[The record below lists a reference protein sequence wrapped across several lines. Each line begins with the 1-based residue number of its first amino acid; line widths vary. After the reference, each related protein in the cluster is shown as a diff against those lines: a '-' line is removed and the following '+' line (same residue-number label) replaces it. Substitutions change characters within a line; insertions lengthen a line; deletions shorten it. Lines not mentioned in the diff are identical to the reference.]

1 VAGDDAVAALVAEAV
16 GGSRSALARLI
27 STAERGGDDAAALEA
42 ALLPCRGDSYSVG
55 ITGAPGAGKSTLAS
69 ALTTELQAGGERVAL
84 LAVDP
89 SSPLTRGAILGDRV
103 RLQPHLANPDVFIRS
118 MASRGHLG
126 GLAMAT
132 CTARRVLEACG
143 WPLVLIE
150 TVGVGQAELDVAGA
164 TDTVLVVLNPGWGD
178 EMQANK
184 AGLMEIADIFVINKA
199 DRAGLEATR
208 RDLEAAIAANAPERR
223 PAIVETVA
231 TEGTGLDA
239 LRAAIAAHREQ
250 ATASGELER
259 RRRTRAV
266 TELRDLARARLE
278 LALEGQLA
286 GSAGEALAGAVNRR
300 ELDIDSA
307 ARRLVADLLNG
318 DSQRGASRGDPEHD
332 TP

>member
-1 VAGDDAVAALVAEAV
+1 MAGQDAMAALVSEAV
-16 GGSRSALARLI
+16 GGNRGALARLI
-27 STAERGGDDAAALEA
+27 SVAERGGEPGAELEA
-42 ALLPCRGDSYSVG
+42 ALLPYRGNSYSVG

-69 ALTTELQAGGERVAL
+69 ALTTELQAAGDRVAL

-199 DRAGLEATR
+199 DRDGLEATR
-208 RDLEAAIAANAPERR
+208 RDLAAAIAANAPTRR

-231 TEGTGLDA
+231 TEGIGLA
-239 LRAAIAAHREQ
+239 GLRAAIDAHREQ
-250 ATASGELER
+250 LTASGELDR
-259 RRRTRAV
+259 RRQTRALA
-266 TELRDLARARLE
+266 ELRDLARARLE
-278 LALEGQLA
+278 KRLEQHL
-286 GSAGEALAGAVNRR
+286 AGEAGQALTAEVTGR
-300 ELDIDSA
+300 ETDVDSA
-307 ARRLVADLLNG
+307 ARRLVASLL
-318 DSQRGASRGDPEHD
+318 SASEDPS
-332 TP
+332 

>member
-1 VAGDDAVAALVAEAV
+1 MAGDDAVAARVAEAV
-16 GGSRSALARLI
+16 GGSRAALARLI
-27 STAERGGDDAAALEA
+27 SIAERGGDAAAELEA
-42 ALLPCRGDSYSVG
+42 ALLPCPGDSYSVG

-69 ALTTELQAGGERVAL
+69 ALTTELQARGERVAL

-103 RLQPHLANPDVFIRS
+103 RLQPHLGNPDVFIRS
-118 MASRGHLG
+118 MASRGHQG

-208 RDLEAAIAANAPERR
+208 RDLEAAIAANAPARR

-231 TEGTGLDA
+231 TEGTGLA
-239 LRAAIAAHREQ
+239 ELRAAIADHREQ
-250 ATASGELER
+250 AAASGTLAKR
-259 RRRTRAV
+259 RQARAV
-266 TELRDLARARLE
+266 NELRDLARARLE

-286 GSAGEALAGAVNRR
+286 RPAGEALAGAVTRR

-307 ARRLVADLLNG
+307 ARRLVADLLSREPEQ
-318 DSQRGASRGDPEHD
+318 DSP
-332 TP
+332 

>member
-1 VAGDDAVAALVAEAV
+1 MAALVSAAV
-16 GGSRSALARLI
+16 GGNRGALARLI
-27 STAERGGDDAAALEA
+27 SAAERGGEPGAELET
-42 ALLPCRGDSYSVG
+42 ALLPYRGDSYSIG

-69 ALTTELQAGGERVAL
+69 ALTTELQAAGQRIAL

-199 DRAGLEATR
+199 DRDGLEATR
-208 RDLEAAIAANAPERR
+208 RDLEAAIAANAPARR

-231 TEGTGLDA
+231 TEGTGMAELQ
-239 LRAAIAAHREQ
+239 AAIEAHRAQ
-250 ATASGELER
+250 LTASGELER
-259 RRRTRAV
+259 RRRTRAL

-278 LALEGQLA
+278 QRLEQRLAETQGLSLA
-286 GSAGEALAGAVNRR
+286 AAVAAR
-300 ELDIDSA
+300 ETDVDSA
-307 ARRLVADLLNG
+307 ARRLVAGLL
-318 DSQRGASRGDPEHD
+318 ASSEDPS
-332 TP
+332 

>member
-1 VAGDDAVAALVAEAV
+1 MAGPDAMAELVAEAV

-27 STAERGGDDAAALEA
+27 SVAERGGEGSAALEA
-42 ALLPCRGDSYSVG
+42 ALLPCRGESYSIG

-69 ALTTELQAGGERVAL
+69 ALTTELQTAGERVAL

-103 RLQPHLANPDVFIRS
+103 RLQPHLGNPEVFIRS

-199 DRAGLEATR
+199 DRQGLEATR
-208 RDLEAAIAANAPERR
+208 RDLEAAIAANAPTRR

-231 TEGTGLDA
+231 TEGTGLNA
-239 LRAAIAAHREQ
+239 LREAIADHRQ
-250 ATASGELER
+250 QTTASGEHQR
-259 RRRTRAV
+259 RRQARAV

-278 LALEGQLA
+278 LALEAQLA
-286 GSAGEALAGAVNRR
+286 GAAGKALADAVTRR
-300 ELDIDSA
+300 ETDVDSA
-307 ARRLVADLLNG
+307 ARRLLATLFTR
-318 DSQRGASRGDPEHD
+318 SDPEQA
-332 TP
+332 P